1 MKKVI
6 IPALALFVFSAAA
19 SAQQKE
25 PQKSISTAS
34 SKTVMHKPAGN
45 TASVTPAKTSTPATA
60 AKATKTTKATAVKRK
75 HHHKPK
81 KAKAKKM

>member
-25 PQKSISTAS
+25 SPKGVSTAS

-45 TASVTPAKTSTPATA
+45 TASVTPAKTSTSPAV
-60 AKATKTTKATAVKRK
+60 TKPTTTTKATAIKRK

>member
-25 PQKSISTAS
+25 PQKGVSTAAN
-34 SKTVMHKPAGN
+34 KTVVHKPAGN
-45 TASVTPAKTSTPATA
+45 ISGVTPAKTSTPATA
-60 AKATKTTKATAVKRK
+60 KKATTTT
-75 HHHKPK
+75 
-81 KAKAKKM
+81 

>member
-25 PQKSISTAS
+25 PQKGVSTAS
-34 SKTVMHKPAGN
+34 SKTVVHKPAVK
-45 TASVTPAKTSTPATA
+45 TASVTPAKTSTPATV
-60 AKATKTTKATAVKRK
+60 TKTTTATKHAAIKRK